1 MYTDVQS
8 QISQNEPVIA
18 ILVSDNLEI
27 ACAAIEKAAMER
39 AVADVDEGFASAY
52 EQRRR
57 HREVCTY
64 IILYGLSSS
73 LLS

>member
-1 MYTDVQS
+1 M
-8 QISQNEPVIA
+8 IA

-39 AVADVDEGFASAY
+39 AVADVDDGFASAY

-57 HREVCTY
+57 HREVGTTSTF
-64 IILYGLSSS
+64 LYRLSS
-73 LLS
+73 LLLF